1 VSWIEGVADVP
12 CCDLTTTGRR
22 TGRPHEIEIWFGV
35 LAGAMVVVSGNG
47 EAADWFRNVGADAAV
62 TVRVGGEVH
71 AGVARIVTDPD
82 ERRRVGDVMAAKYTY
97 SDDSI
102 GLTQHAWTYEVPS
115 VAVDFPDDA
124 PG

>member
-1 VSWIEGVADVP
+1 
-12 CCDLTTTGRR
+12 
-22 TGRPHEIEIWFGV
+22 
-35 LAGAMVVVSGNG
+35 
-47 EAADWFRNVGADAAV
+47 
-62 TVRVGGEVH
+62 
-71 AGVARIVTDPD
+71 
-82 ERRRVGDVMAAKYTY
+82 VMAAKYTY